1 MRAVR
6 VSQHLNA
13 VVALIA
19 DDKVALGVKREEAM
33 VAPKLAIAA
42 AFAAHT
48 AQVRAIAESEHL
60 HTRVAI
66 IEHGKVACAVTS
78 D

>member
-1 MRAVR
+1 MRAIR

-13 VVALIA
+13 VAALLT
-19 DDKVALGVKREEAM
+19 DDKVALGVKREVTKIA
-33 VAPKLAIAA
+33 VKLAVVAA
-42 AFAAHT
+42 LAAHT

-60 HTRVAI
+60 YTRVATV
-66 IEHGKVACAVTS
+66 EHGKVARAVTS